1 MNNQKLLGIAIE
13 AAIEAGNKVLSVYD
27 TNFKIELKKDESPLT
42 IADKLSDKSI
52 KTFLQKTPYPIL
64 SEEGESIP
72 YNRRKNW
79 NYCWI
84 VDPLDGTK
92 EFIKKNGEFTINIAL
107 IKKRKPIMGIIY
119 VPVKK
124 TLYFADIKIGAFKKK
139 ISENYTVSKISDI
152 LRSSVP
158 IPIANKRKYLAII
171 ASKSHM
177 SDETKEFMVNIK
189 KRHKDVRVLSAG
201 SSLKLC
207 LIAEG
212 KADIYPRFAPTME
225 WDTAAGQAIC
235 EIAGFKVINA
245 ITKKPLIYNK
255 EKLLNPWFLVNSI

>member
-107 IKKRKPIMGIIY
+107 IKKRKPI
-119 VPVKK
+119 
-124 TLYFADIKIGAFKKK
+124 
-139 ISENYTVSKISDI
+139 
-152 LRSSVP
+152 R
-158 IPIANKRKYLAII
+158 
-171 ASKSHM
+171 
-177 SDETKEFMVNIK
+177 
-189 KRHKDVRVLSAG
+189 
-201 SSLKLC
+201 
-207 LIAEG
+207 
-212 KADIYPRFAPTME
+212 
-225 WDTAAGQAIC
+225 
-235 EIAGFKVINA
+235 
-245 ITKKPLIYNK
+245 
-255 EKLLNPWFLVNSI
+255 